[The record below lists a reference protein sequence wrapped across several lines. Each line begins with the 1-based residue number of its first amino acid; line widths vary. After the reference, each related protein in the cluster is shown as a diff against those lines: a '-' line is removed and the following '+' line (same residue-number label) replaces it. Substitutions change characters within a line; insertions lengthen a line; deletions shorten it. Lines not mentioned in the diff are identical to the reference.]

1 MASGIQNIYLPVN
14 GNAASAKR
22 LSSVSSFFSSSG
34 WWKFL
39 SIPLAEY
46 DNFNIVILIVDMNI
60 NFTGTCRLY
69 KSSTGTAFA
78 EWMSYP
84 PDYRRIC
91 VEQTE
96 DAVNYYLYKGN
107 GSANALTIELLY
119 SLSGVS
125 YLELADYWVQTKVSS
140 SAVTSPPA
148 NTTTAGIY
156 GHYWGVCDTEAAT
169 PEKIVTIPNFPTV
182 IPDGTEIRVH
192 FTTDQ
197 SATNPTLNVN
207 NIGAYPIRVYIS
219 SLTAWN
225 VPVDYWTS
233 GDYVTLVFNATNSC
247 WVVTGKSGV
256 ASTTNY
262 GYTKLSSAIDS
273 TSTDLAATPSAVK
286 QAYDL
291 AAAAL
296 PATGTAPRAGR
307 LANLYTLSGEAG
319 WYKIIEFTIETSN
332 NSARNFI
339 LVVEETDSS
348 YIGIVKVHFRRT
360 SSTNIQAY
368 VRWSMED
375 GYAFTNSLAYTVDA
389 STGVCAVYYR
399 KPSSNTY
406 RSCFQ
411 CIYAISRTSVID
423 TTDIPWVT
431 TGTSTPLTDLP
442 ENAVKAITGPYADR
456 AGRMVPAKYFTG
468 AAGWYKFFE
477 ISLSSNQR
485 YQFTFLIGFGNAVR
499 KGLLSCSL
507 SRTSSTAGAGW
518 AGWISA
524 YSYIVEAVKYD
535 YTFVDGVA
543 TLSLYI
549 NKPDSSSYGI
559 SIEVLQSTTMNGA
572 SAAPWPY
579 FIETPTIVTVPSTA
593 KVAYFPT
600 NTIRWNNVA
609 VSAGTNQQII
619 SISDT
624 DIRANY
630 VLSRIEFANPEYIT
644 TGYTWTT
651 TDGGFTLTGTC
662 TAATTANILFTLSI
676 EK

>member
-1 MASGIQNIYLPVN
+1 MASGIQNMYLPVN

-22 LSSVSSFFSSSG
+22 LSAVSSFFSSTG

-60 NFTGTCRLY
+60 NFTGICRLY
-69 KSSTGTAFA
+69 KASTGTAIA

-119 SLSGVS
+119 SLSGIS

-140 SAVTSPPA
+140 SGVASPPA
-148 NTTTAGIY
+148 NTTPAGIY

-169 PEKIVTIPNFPTV
+169 AAKTVTILNFPTT
-182 IPDGTEIRVH
+182 IPDGTEIRVQ

-197 SATNPTLNVN
+197 SATSPTLNVN
-207 NIGAYPIRVYIS
+207 DIGAYPIRMYVTS
-219 SLTAWN
+219 STAWD
-225 VPVDYWTS
+225 VPVDYWTA
-233 GDYVTLVFNATNSC
+233 GDYVTLVFNVTNSC
-247 WVVTGKSGV
+247 WVVTGKSGK
-256 ASTTNY
+256 ASTGNY

-273 TSTDLAATPSAVK
+273 TSTALAATPSAVK

-296 PATGTAPRAGR
+296 PATGTALRAGR
-307 LANLYTLSGEAG
+307 LASLFSLTGGSG
-319 WYKIIEFTIETSN
+319 WYKIMDFTIETSN
-332 NSARNFI
+332 NSSRNFV
-339 LVVEETDSS
+339 LVIMDT
-348 YIGIVKVHFRRT
+348 YQTYTGIAKINFRRT
-360 SSTNIQAY
+360 SSTEIECSAQWVALNGQYI
-368 VRWSMED
+368 R
-375 GYAFTNSLAYTVDA
+375 AFAYTVDG
-389 STGVCAVYYR
+389 STGKCELYFR
-399 KPSSNTY
+399 KATSTTY
-406 RSCFQ
+406 DTKFQ
-411 CIYAISRTSVID
+411 CIAS
-423 TTDIPWVT
+423 TTLNTWIEATAIPWY
-431 TGTSTPLTDLP
+431 TDGAAAPVSALP
-442 ENAVKAITGPYADR
+442 ENAVITISGNIADR
-456 AGRMVPAKYFTG
+456 AYRMVPAKYFTG
-468 AAGWYKFFE
+468 NAGWYKFFE

-549 NKPDSSSYGI
+549 NKPDNSSYGI
-559 SIEVLQSTTMNGA
+559 SIEVLQSTSMNGA
-572 SAAPWPY
+572 PASPYPY

-600 NTIRWNNVA
+600 NTIRCNNVA